1 MMSSIQKEFQRL
13 KMRLKQENDHHEPS
27 DLHHHHQIHHQQIQ
41 TSIMSQSQITQVSSP
56 HRSQANVRSRITNVN
71 LMIDTRR
78 QEYNNPRHLRI
89 DQQQQQQQQIQH
101 NSSVINAQCLSPRP
115 RPRDCK
121 L

>member
-1 MMSSIQKEFQRL
+1 MSSIQKEFQRL

-27 DLHHHHQIHHQQIQ
+27 DLHHHQIHQQIQ
-41 TSIMSQSQITQVSSP
+41 TSKMSQSQITQVSSP
-56 HRSQANVRSRITNVN
+56 HRSQVNVRSRITNAN

-78 QEYNNPRHLRI
+78 QEYNPRHLRI
-89 DQQQQQQQQIQH
+89 DQQQQQQQQQQQIEH

-115 RPRDCK
+115 RPRDCE

>member
-27 DLHHHHQIHHQQIQ
+27 DLHHHQIHHQQIQ
-41 TSIMSQSQITQVSSP
+41 TSKMSQSQITQVSSP
-56 HRSQANVRSRITNVN
+56 HRSQVNVRSRITNAN
-71 LMIDTRR
+71 LIDTRR
-78 QEYNNPRHLRI
+78 QEYNPRHLRI
-89 DQQQQQQQQIQH
+89 DQQQQQQIEH